1 MVGFSNDQA
10 IGGYHALELP
20 SISENVACGM
30 IRTNSARSAIK
41 LVLGSVD
48 VRKVWLPAYTCDA
61 VVDAAR
67 DVGVPIEFYKLDRN
81 FEVEPSLRIKDDELI
96 LIVDYF
102 GICNAAVKCSRSRFA
117 HSQTIVDCSQSYFS
131 EPAEALATIYSP
143 RKFFGLPD
151 GGLLYSTDPRI
162 KQPEQRDES
171 SESRM
176 AHLISRITNSPEAA
190 YQQYIEAEGAISKLP
205 MQGMSRLTERLLQ
218 SVDYQRARTIR
229 TRNAQYLHERLG
241 QYNQLNLNIDETVA
255 PLCYPFLPNVKA
267 ASKADLIKERVFVP
281 TYWPEVLG
289 RVDKGSFEWD
299 LVTNG
304 LFLPC
309 DQRYSSVD
317 MKRLIDIV
325 GVTSV

>member
-10 IGGYHALELP
+10 IGGYQALELP
-20 SISENVACGM
+20 SIGENVASGM

-41 LVLGSVD
+41 LVLSSLD
-48 VRKVWLPAYTCDA
+48 AEKVWLPAYTCDA
-61 VVDAAR
+61 VVEAAK
-67 DVGVPIEFYKLDRN
+67 DTGVPFEFYKLDSN
-81 FEVEPSLRIKDDELI
+81 FEVDPSLQLKRDEFI

-102 GICNAAVKCSRSRFA
+102 GLCNEAVKCSRNRFA

-131 EPAEALATIYSP
+131 EPTEALATIYSP

-190 YQQYIEAEGAISKLP
+190 YQKYLEAEQAISKLP
-205 MQGMSRLTERLLQ
+205 VQGMSHLTERLLQ
-218 SVDYQRARTIR
+218 SVDYQRARKTR

-241 QYNQLNLNIDETVA
+241 QYNQLNLSIGETVA
-255 PLCYPFLPNVKA
+255 PLCYPFLPSVKA
-267 ASKADLIKERVFVP
+267 ASKADLIKGRIFVP

-289 RVDKGSFEWD
+289 RVEEDSFEWN

-309 DQRYSSVD
+309 DQRYNEDD
-317 MKRLIDIV
+317 MDRLISLLAIK
-325 GVTSV
+325 

>member
-1 MVGFSNDQA
+1 MMGFSNDQA
-10 IGGYHALELP
+10 IGGYQGLELP
-20 SISENVACGM
+20 FIDANVVREM

-41 LVLGSVD
+41 LVLSSLD
-48 VRKVWLPAYTCDA
+48 AEKVWLPAYTCDA
-61 VVDAAR
+61 VVEAAK
-67 DVGVPIEFYKLDRN
+67 DVGVPFEFYKLDSN
-81 FEVEPSLRIKDDELI
+81 FEVESSLQLKGDEFI

-102 GICNAAVKCSRSRFA
+102 GLCNEAVKGSRSRFA
-117 HSQTIVDCSQSYFS
+117 NSQRIVDCSQSYFS
-131 EPAEALATIYSP
+131 EPTEALATIYSP

-151 GGLLYSTDPRI
+151 GGLLYSADPRI

-190 YQQYIEAEGAISKLP
+190 YQNYLEAERAISKLP
-205 MQGMSRLTERLLQ
+205 VQGMSRLTERLLQ
-218 SVDYQRARTIR
+218 SVDYQRARKTR

-241 QYNQLNLNIDETVA
+241 QYNQLNLNIDEAAV
-255 PLCYPFLPNVKA
+255 PLCYPFLPNVKV
-267 ASKADLIKERVFVP
+267 ASKADLIKGRVFVP

-289 RVDKGSFEWD
+289 RVEEGSFEWN

-309 DQRYSSVD
+309 DQRYNEDD
-317 MKRLIDIV
+317 MDRLISLLAIK
-325 GVTSV
+325 

>member
-10 IGGYHALELP
+10 IGGYQALELP
-20 SISENVACGM
+20 SIGENVASGM

-41 LVLGSVD
+41 LVLSCLD

-61 VVDAAR
+61 VVEAAR
-67 DVGVPIEFYKLDRN
+67 NVGVPIEFYKLDSN
-81 FEVEPSLRIKDDELI
+81 FEVEPSLQLKGDELI

-102 GICNAAVKCSRSRFA
+102 GICNEAVKCSSSRFA

-131 EPAEALATIYSP
+131 EPTEALATIYSP

-151 GGLLYSTDPRI
+151 GGLLYPNDPRI
-162 KQPEQRDES
+162 RQPVQRDES

-176 AHLISRITNSPEAA
+176 AHLISRLTNSPEAA
-190 YQQYIEAEGAISKLP
+190 YQQYLEAEQAISKLP
-205 MQGMSRLTERLLQ
+205 VKGMSGLTERLLQ
-218 SVDYQRARTIR
+218 SVDYQRARQTR
-229 TRNAQYLHERLG
+229 TRNARYLHERLG
-241 QYNQLNLNIDETVA
+241 QYNQLNLNIDETVV
-255 PLCYPFLPNVKA
+255 PLCYPFLPSVRT

-289 RVDKGSFEWD
+289 RVEEGSFEWD

-309 DQRYSSVD
+309 DQRYNEED
-317 MKRLIDIV
+317 MDRLISLLAIK
-325 GVTSV
+325 

>member
-10 IGGYHALELP
+10 IGGYQALELP
-20 SISENVACGM
+20 SIDENVASGM
-30 IRTNSARSAIK
+30 IRANSARSAIK
-41 LVLGSVD
+41 LVLSCLD

-61 VVDAAR
+61 VVEAAR
-67 DVGVPIEFYKLDRN
+67 DVGLPIEFYQLDSS
-81 FEVEPSLRIKDDELI
+81 FEVEPSLQLKGDELI

-102 GICNAAVKCSRSRFA
+102 GLCNEAVKRSRSRFA
-117 HSQTIVDCSQSYFS
+117 HSQTIVDCSQSFFS
-131 EPAEALATIYSP
+131 EPTEALATIYSP

-151 GGLLYSTDPRI
+151 GGLLYSTYLRI

-176 AHLISRITNSPEAA
+176 GHLISRLTNSPEAA
-190 YQQYIEAEGAISKLP
+190 YQQYLEAEQAISKLP
-205 MQGMSRLTERLLQ
+205 VQGMSRLTERLLQ
-218 SVDYQRARTIR
+218 SVDYQRVRTIR
-229 TRNAQYLHERLG
+229 ARNAQYLHERLG

-255 PLCYPFLPNVKA
+255 PLCYPLLPSVKV
-267 ASKADLIKERVFVP
+267 ASKADLIKERVFLP

-289 RVDKGSFEWD
+289 RVEEGSFEWN

-309 DQRYSSVD
+309 DQRYNEND
-317 MKRLIDIV
+317 MDRLISLLAIK
-325 GVTSV
+325 

>member
-1 MVGFSNDQA
+1 MMGFSNDQA
-10 IGGYHALELP
+10 IGGYQGLELP
-20 SISENVACGM
+20 FIDANVVRRM

-41 LVLGSVD
+41 LVLSSLD
-48 VRKVWLPAYTCDA
+48 AEKVWLPAYTCDA
-61 VVDAAR
+61 VVEAAK
-67 DVGVPIEFYKLDRN
+67 DTGVLFEFYKLDSN
-81 FEVEPSLRIKDDELI
+81 FEVDPSLQLKRDEFI

-102 GICNAAVKCSRSRFA
+102 GLCTEAVKCSRSRFA

-131 EPAEALATIYSP
+131 EPTEALATIYSP

-151 GGLLYSTDPRI
+151 GGLLYSNDPRI

-176 AHLISRITNSPEAA
+176 GHLVSRLTNSPEAA
-190 YQQYIEAEGAISKLP
+190 YQQYLEAEQAISKLP
-205 MQGMSRLTERLLQ
+205 VQGMSSLTERLLQ
-218 SVDYQRARTIR
+218 SVDYQRARTTR

-241 QYNQLNLNIDETVA
+241 QYNQLNLNIDETVS
-255 PLCYPFLPNVKA
+255 PLCYPFLPSVKA
-267 ASKADLIKERVFVP
+267 ASKADLIKERVFLP

-289 RVDKGSFEWD
+289 RVEEGSFEWN

-309 DQRYSSVD
+309 DQRYNEND
-317 MKRLIDIV
+317 MDRLISLLAIK
-325 GVTSV
+325 